1 MKKSILFLIA
11 FININTYA
19 INNDIKDKIEHAIK
33 KSKIKLLNQYLKEIS
48 LTKTEKDKF
57 LELAN
62 SVIKLRK
69 IKTRFNDF
77 VLFRNDTEGAGLVGV
92 TVGAILGV
100 VGACSLDH
108 SFSSPLSEDFKT
120 IKRLFSVG
128 TLIIASISIIAGVNE
143 IRKEIRFKKI
153 KQKYLDAVKIKQ
165 ILSLLPIIDLEY
177 T

>member
-19 INNDIKDKIEHAIK
+19 INNDIKNKIEHAIK
-33 KSKIKLLNQYLKEIS
+33 KSKTKLLNQYLKEIS
-48 LTKTEKDKF
+48 LTKTEKAKF

-77 VLFRNDTEGAGLVGV
+77 ILFRNDTEGAGLVGV
-92 TVGAILGV
+92 TVGAILGA
-100 VGACSLDH
+100 VGVYNLNY
-108 SFSSPLSEDFKT
+108 SFSSTLSDDFKT
-120 IKRLFSVG
+120 ITRLFSVG
-128 TLIIASISIIAGVNE
+128 TLIISSISIIAGANE

-165 ILSLLPIIDLEY
+165 ILNLSPIMDLEY
-177 T
+177 A